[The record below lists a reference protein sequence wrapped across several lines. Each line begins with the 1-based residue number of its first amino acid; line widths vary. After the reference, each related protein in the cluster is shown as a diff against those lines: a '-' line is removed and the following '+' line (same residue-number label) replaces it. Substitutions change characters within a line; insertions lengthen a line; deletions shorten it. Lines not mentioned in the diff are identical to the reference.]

1 MVLQWLD
8 YNITSTIKA
17 LQHNIYNPSAALGQ
31 QYQGCSEKLLL
42 SPIIYYDCWLSK
54 RVSRRD
60 ELSISAPAALC
71 VDPTALVWGESGKP
85 PSSLLLCRPTDV
97 VISHWNLNQTIN
109 TRQLSCSK
117 KRRCLHNTACQGM
130 LAGLAEGDGF
140 WLSDTVEGGKARAL
154 QSRCCHEWIYGKLWN
169 I

>member
-1 MVLQWLD
+1 MVLQWL
-8 YNITSTIKA
+8 YYSITSTIKA
-17 LQHNIYNPSAALGQ
+17 LQHNIYNPPAASSQ
-31 QYQGCSEKLLL
+31 QYQGRSQKPLL

-60 ELSISAPAALC
+60 ELSISAPAAPC

-130 LAGLAEGDGF
+130 LAGLAGLVEGDGF
-140 WLSDTVEGGKARAL
+140 WLSDTVEGGKVRAL
-154 QSRCCHEWIYGKLWN
+154 QSRCCH
-169 I
+169 